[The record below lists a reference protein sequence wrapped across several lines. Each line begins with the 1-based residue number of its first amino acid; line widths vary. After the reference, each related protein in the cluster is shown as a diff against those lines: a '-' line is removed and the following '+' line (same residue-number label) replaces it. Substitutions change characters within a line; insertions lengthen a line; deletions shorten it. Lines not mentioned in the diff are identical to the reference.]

1 MPVLILQSQQSGLFV
16 RASSSQKWYLKTL
29 HVALG
34 TDQGKSK
41 QKAQVLPVQ
50 AANTAPMTLQHRT
63 DGDK

>member
-1 MPVLILQSQQSGLFV
+1 MLQSQPSGLFV
-16 RASSSQKWYLKTL
+16 RASSSQKRYLKTL
-29 HVALG
+29 RVALG

-50 AANTAPMTLQHRT
+50 AANTAPTTVQQQT